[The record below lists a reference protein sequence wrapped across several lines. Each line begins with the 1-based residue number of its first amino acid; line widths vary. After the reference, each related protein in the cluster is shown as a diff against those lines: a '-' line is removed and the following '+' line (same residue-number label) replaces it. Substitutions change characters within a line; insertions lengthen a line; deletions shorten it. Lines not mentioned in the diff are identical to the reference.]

1 MKQIDFEY
9 GGKHCQLI
17 IFDKYKYKLR
27 NNEVNR
33 LKKLVNV
40 YEIDVHSF
48 DIINNIHSGFPESIF
63 EYQFMER
70 LDNEV
75 NKINLDIDEIKKLTK
90 EVYMKYNNQFLCNF
104 LRIFIYPLE
113 MDNQPDLNGV
123 HAYGP
128 YKNTIHFWINPN
140 RKNWKKVFQETI
152 FHEQSHAYLH
162 TTNKNY
168 VEHFIKE
175 GPLYEWIISEGL
187 AENYAESVTGGY
199 NFKQGNKWFGFS
211 KESALDQFKL
221 IKNRIYESRED
232 DGNIMFGGGK
242 YKRLTGYAIGY
253 WIVNDYLKNTK
264 KSIVEAHHAT
274 FKDIL
279 EGSGWLN

>member
-1 MKQIDFEY
+1 MNRNKPKRKAQVITKQAKINA
-9 GGKHCQLI
+9 
-17 IFDKYKYKLR
+17 R
-27 NNEVNR
+27 R
-33 LKKLVNV
+33 SLKPT
-40 YEIDVHSF
+40 I
-48 DIINNIHSGFPESIF
+48 
-63 EYQFMER
+63 
-70 LDNEV
+70 
-75 NKINLDIDEIKKLTK
+75 NKINLDIDEIKKLVK
-90 EVYMKYNNQFLCNF
+90 EVYIKYNNQFLCNF

-113 MDNQPDLNGV
+113 TDNQPDLNGV

-140 RKNWKKVFQETI
+140 RKNWKKNFQETI

-162 TTNKNY
+162 TTNKDY

-221 IKNRIYESRED
+221 IKNRIY
-232 DGNIMFGGGK
+232 GGYGPL
-242 YKRLTGYAIGY
+242 YQFYA
-253 WIVNDYLKNTK
+253 
-264 KSIVEAHHAT
+264 
-274 FKDIL
+274 
-279 EGSGWLN
+279 